1 MAQNKIIKPRTIEVS
16 IVCDEF
22 NVADVLRDFANYIE
36 ENDLDFS
43 GNPQFEGDD
52 YEGEIKLVYL
62 NRKGQHYNKKRIY
75 FSKQRNI

>member
-1 MAQNKIIKPRTIEVS
+1 MAGIIKPRTIEVS

-52 YEGEIKLVYL
+52 YEGEIKLV
-62 NRKGQHYNKKRIY
+62 
-75 FSKQRNI
+75 

>member
-16 IVCDEF
+16 IVCNEF

-52 YEGEIKLVYL
+52 YEGEIKLV
-62 NRKGQHYNKKRIY
+62 
-75 FSKQRNI
+75 

>member
-1 MAQNKIIKPRTIEVS
+1 MVLRPNITIYYYKKIKTNITMAQNKIIKPRTIEVS

-52 YEGEIKLVYL
+52 YEGEIKLV
-62 NRKGQHYNKKRIY
+62 
-75 FSKQRNI
+75 